1 MQLISRQRYFLYIFL
16 LIFSLAGC
24 QRVQSS
30 NQRPAP
36 LPQDPLVQ
44 VYFNHSESS
53 EYQESYRQQTRLG
66 DDLEKQIADAIT
78 HAKST
83 VDVAVQELRL
93 PKVAQALVDRQ
104 KAGVKVRIILENT
117 YSRPWSSLTST
128 EVDKL
133 DKRERERYNE
143 SRKFIDIN
151 QDNQLSPVEIN
162 QRDALMILQNAKIP
176 WLDDRADGSAGSS
189 LMHHK
194 FVIVDNRL
202 VIITSANFTLSDTS
216 GDFTNSSSL
225 GNANN
230 LLQIDSPELASLF
243 TEEFN
248 IMWGDGPGGQPDSRF
263 GLKKPM
269 RLPKQITLGN
279 TKITVQFSPTSPTQP
294 WIDSSNGLIG
304 KTLDSATQSIDM
316 ALFVLSEQRLANI
329 LEKRH
334 QQSVKIRALIEPQF
348 AYRPYSEALD
358 MMGVALS
365 NKCKYE
371 VDNHPWSNPITT
383 VGVPV
388 LAKGDLLHH
397 KFGVLDSQTVITGSH
412 NWSDAANNGN
422 DETLVVIENPI
433 VAAHYVQEFARLYSK
448 IKPGLPTAIQE
459 KIKLEQ
465 TRCPQIKTS
474 SSTKLQTIQK
484 VNINTAIL
492 EELATLPGIAKKLAQ
507 RIIISRQQQNFTSLQ
522 DLERVPGV
530 SAKMLG
536 KWSVGVA
543 RRRHSITW

>member
-1 MQLISRQRYFLYIFL
+1 MQLISRQRYFSYIFL
-16 LIFSLAGC
+16 LIFSLTGC
-24 QRVQSS
+24 QRVQSF

-53 EYQESYRQQTRLG
+53 EYKEAYRQQTRLG
-66 DDLEKQIADAIT
+66 DDLEKEIVNAIM

-83 VDVAVQELRL
+83 IDVAVQELRL
-93 PKVAQALVDRQ
+93 PKVAQALVERQ

-117 YSRPWSSLTST
+117 YSRPWSSLTSA
-128 EVDKL
+128 EVSKL
-133 DKRERERYNE
+133 DKREQERYNE
-143 SRKFIDIN
+143 FRKFIDIN
-151 QDNQLSPVEIN
+151 QDNQLSPAEIN
-162 QRDALMILQNAKIP
+162 QRDALIILQNAKIP
-176 WLDDRADGSAGSS
+176 WIDDRADGSAGSS

-194 FVIVDNRL
+194 FVIVDNRI

-216 GDFTNSSSL
+216 GDFTNSNTL

-248 IMWGDGPGGQPDSRF
+248 IMWGDGPGGKPDSRF
-263 GLKKPM
+263 GLQKPM
-269 RLPKQITLGN
+269 RSPKKITLN
-279 TKITVQFSPTSPTQP
+279 QTTITVQFSPTSPTQS
-294 WIDSSNGLIG
+294 WSNSSNGLIG
-304 KTLDSATQSIDM
+304 KTLDSATKSVDM
-316 ALFVLSEQRLANI
+316 ALFVFSDQRLANI
-329 LEKRH
+329 LEIRH
-334 QQSVKIRALIEPQF
+334 QQNVQIRALIEPQF

-371 VDNHPWSNPITT
+371 VDNHPWQNPITT

-388 LAKGDLLHH
+388 LPKGDLLHH
-397 KFGVLDSQTVITGSH
+397 KFGVIDSQTVITGSH

-433 VAAHYVQEFARLYSK
+433 VAAHYVREFARLYAK
-448 IKPGLPTAIQE
+448 VKPGLPPAIQE
-459 KIKLEQ
+459 KVKLEQ
-465 TRCPQIKTS
+465 TRCPQIKS
-474 SSTKLQTIQK
+474 SSSSELQAIK
-484 VNINTAIL
+484 KININTANLAEL
-492 EELATLPGIAKKLAQ
+492 ETLPGAGKKLAQ
-507 RIIISRQQQNFTSLQ
+507 RIILSRQQQEFTSLQ

-530 SAKMLG
+530 KAKTLE
-536 KWSVGVA
+536 KWRDRV
-543 RRRHSITW
+543 IW

>member
-1 MQLISRQRYFLYIFL
+1 MQFISRQRFFSYIFL
-16 LIFSLAGC
+16 LIFPLAAC
-24 QRVQSS
+24 QRVQSF
-30 NQRPAP
+30 NQRPVP

-53 EYQESYRQQTRLG
+53 EYKESYRQQTRLG
-66 DDLEKQIADAIT
+66 DDLEKQIIDAIVQ
-78 HAKST
+78 AKST

-104 KAGVKVRIILENT
+104 KAGVKVRLILENT

-128 EVDKL
+128 EVGKL
-133 DKRERERYNE
+133 EKREQERYNE
-143 SRKFIDIN
+143 FRKFIDIN
-151 QDNQLSPVEIN
+151 QDNQLSPAEIN
-162 QRDALMILQNAKIP
+162 QRDALIILENAKIP
-176 WLDDRADGSAGSS
+176 WIDDQADGSAGSS

-194 FVIVDNRL
+194 FVVVDNRI
-202 VIITSANFTLSDTS
+202 VITTSANFTLSDTS
-216 GDFTNSSSL
+216 GDFTNLSSL

-230 LLQIDSPELASLF
+230 FLQIDSPELASLF

-248 IMWGDGPGGQPDSRF
+248 IMWGDGPGGKLDSRF
-263 GLKKPM
+263 GLQKPM

-279 TKITVQFSPTSPTQP
+279 TQITVQFSPTSPTQP
-294 WIDSSNGLIG
+294 WSNSSNGLIG
-304 KTLDSATQSIDM
+304 KTLETASKSTDL
-316 ALFVLSEQRLANI
+316 ALFVFSDQRIANI

-334 QQSVKIRALIEPQF
+334 QQSVQIRALIEPQF

-388 LAKGDLLHH
+388 LPKGDLLHH
-397 KFGVLDSQTVITGSH
+397 KFSVIDSQTVITGSH
-412 NWSDAANNGN
+412 NWSDAANHGN
-422 DETLVVIENPI
+422 DETLLVIESPI
-433 VAAHYVQEFARLYSK
+433 VAAHYVREFARLYAK
-448 IKPGLPTAIQE
+448 VKPGLPPAIQE

-474 SSTKLQTIQK
+474 SSSELQAIK
-484 VNINTAIL
+484 KININTASL
-492 EELATLPGIAKKLAQ
+492 EELTTLPGVGKKLAQ
-507 RIIISRQQQNFTSLQ
+507 RIILSRQQQKFISLQ
-522 DLERVPGV
+522 DLEQVPGV
-530 SAKMLG
+530 SAKTLE
-536 KWSVGVA
+536 KWA
-543 RRRHSITW
+543 DRLIW

>member
-16 LIFSLAGC
+16 LIFPLAGC
-24 QRVQSS
+24 QRVESY

-53 EYQESYRQQTRLG
+53 EYKEAYRQQTRLG
-66 DDLEKQIADAIT
+66 DDLEKQIIDAIM
-78 HAKST
+78 HAKFT

-117 YSRPWSSLTST
+117 YSRPWSSLTSA
-128 EVDKL
+128 EVGKL
-133 DKRERERYNE
+133 NKREQERYHE
-143 SRKFIDIN
+143 FRQFIDIN
-151 QDNQLSPVEIN
+151 QDNQLSPTEIN
-162 QRDALMILQNAKIP
+162 QRDALIILQNAKIP
-176 WLDDRADGSAGSS
+176 WIDDQADGSAGSS

-202 VIITSANFTLSDTS
+202 VIITSANFTLSDTY
-216 GDFTNSSSL
+216 GDFTNSNSL

-248 IMWGDGPGGQPDSRF
+248 VMWGDGPGGKPDSRF
-263 GLKKPM
+263 GLQKPM
-269 RLPKQITLGN
+269 RSPKQITLN
-279 TKITVQFSPTSPTQP
+279 QTIITVQFSPTSPTQP
-294 WIDSSNGLIG
+294 WNNSSNGLIG
-304 KTLDSATQSIDM
+304 KTLDSATKSVDM
-316 ALFVLSEQRLANI
+316 ALFVLSDQRLANI
-329 LEKRH
+329 LENRH
-334 QQSVKIRALIEPQF
+334 QQSVQIRALIEPQF

-371 VDNHPWSNPITT
+371 VNNQPWQNPITT

-388 LAKGDLLHH
+388 LPKGDLLHH
-397 KFGVLDSQTVITGSH
+397 KFGVIDSQTVITGSH

-422 DETLVVIENPI
+422 DETLVVIKNPI
-433 VAAHYVQEFARLYSK
+433 VAAHYVREFARLYAK
-448 IKPGLPTAIQE
+448 VKPGLPPAIQE

-465 TRCPQIKTS
+465 TRCPQIKAS
-474 SSTKLQTIQK
+474 SSSELQVIKQI
-484 VNINTAIL
+484 NINTASL
-492 EELATLPGIAKKLAQ
+492 EELATLPGVGKKLGQ
-507 RIIISRQQQNFTSLQ
+507 RIILSRQQQKFTSLQ
-522 DLERVPGV
+522 DLKRVPV
-530 SAKMLG
+530 SAKTLE
-536 KWSVGVA
+536 KWRERV
-543 RRRHSITW
+543 TW

>member
-1 MQLISRQRYFLYIFL
+1 MQFISRQRYFIYIFL
-16 LIFSLAGC
+16 LIFSLTGC
-24 QRVQSS
+24 QRVQSY

-53 EYQESYRQQTRLG
+53 EYKEAYRQKTRLG
-66 DDLEKQIADAIT
+66 DDLEKQIVDTIT

-93 PKVAQALVDRQ
+93 PKVAQALVNRQ

-128 EVDKL
+128 EVGKL
-133 DKRERERYNE
+133 DKREQERHHE
-143 SRKFIDIN
+143 FRQFIDIN
-151 QDNQLSPVEIN
+151 QDNQLSPAEIN
-162 QRDALMILQNAKIP
+162 QRDALMILQNAKIL
-176 WLDDRADGSAGSS
+176 WIDDQADGSAGSS

-194 FVIVDNRL
+194 FVIVDDRI
-202 VIITSANFTLSDTS
+202 VIITSANFTLSDTY

-248 IMWGDGPGGQPDSRF
+248 ILWGDGPGGQPDSQF

-269 RLPKQITLGN
+269 RLPKQITLG
-279 TKITVQFSPTSPTQP
+279 TSQITVQFSPTSPTQP
-294 WIDSSNGLIG
+294 WSNSTNGLIG
-304 KTLDSATQSIDM
+304 KTLDSATKSTDL
-316 ALFVLSEQRLANI
+316 ALFVFSEQRLADI

-334 QQSVKIRALIEPQF
+334 QQSVEIRALIEPQF

-358 MMGVALS
+358 MMGIALS

-371 VDNHPWSNPITT
+371 LDNHPWQNPITT
-383 VGVPV
+383 VGIPV
-388 LAKGDLLHH
+388 LPKGDLLHH
-397 KFGVLDSQTVITGSH
+397 KFGVIDSQTVITGSH

-422 DETLVVIENPI
+422 DETLVVIESPI
-433 VAAHYVQEFARLYSK
+433 VAAHYAREFARLYTK
-448 IKPGLPTAIQE
+448 VKPGLPPAIQE

-465 TRCPQIKTS
+465 TQCPQIKTS
-474 SSTKLQTIQK
+474 SSTELQAIKK
-484 VNINTAIL
+484 VNINTASL
-492 EELATLPGIAKKLAQ
+492 EELATLPGVGKKLAQ
-507 RIIISRQQQNFTSLQ
+507 RIIISRQQQKFISLQ

-530 SAKMLG
+530 SARTLE
-536 KWSVGVA
+536 KWSDRV
-543 RRRHSITW
+543 TW

>member
-1 MQLISRQRYFLYIFL
+1 MQLISKQRYFLYIFL
-16 LIFSLAGC
+16 LIFPLAGC
-24 QRVQSS
+24 QRVESY

-44 VYFNHSESS
+44 VYFNHSQSS
-53 EYQESYRQQTRLG
+53 EYKEAYREQTRLG
-66 DDLEKQIADAIT
+66 DDLEKQIVDAIT

-117 YSRPWSSLTST
+117 YSRPWSSLTSA
-128 EVDKL
+128 EVGKL
-133 DKRERERYNE
+133 NKREQERYHE
-143 SRKFIDIN
+143 FRQFIDIN
-151 QDNQLSPVEIN
+151 QDNQLSLTEIN
-162 QRDALMILQNAKIP
+162 QRDALIILHNAKIP
-176 WLDDRADGSAGSS
+176 WIDDQADGSAGSS

-194 FVIVDNRL
+194 FVIVDNRI
-202 VIITSANFTLSDTS
+202 VIVTSANFTLSDTY
-216 GDFTNSSSL
+216 GDFTNSNSL

-248 IMWGDGPGGQPDSRF
+248 IMWGDGPGGKPDSRF
-263 GLKKPM
+263 GLQKPM
-269 RLPKQITLGN
+269 RSPKQIRLNKTI
-279 TKITVQFSPTSPTQP
+279 ITVQFSPTSSTQP
-294 WIDSSNGLIG
+294 WNNSSNGLIG
-304 KTLDSATQSIDM
+304 KTLDSATKSVDM
-316 ALFVLSEQRLANI
+316 ALFVLSDQRLANI
-329 LEKRH
+329 LENRH
-334 QQSVKIRALIEPQF
+334 QQSVQIRALIEPQF

-371 VDNHPWSNPITT
+371 LDNHPWSNPITT

-388 LAKGDLLHH
+388 LPRGDLLHH
-397 KFGVLDSQTVITGSH
+397 KFGVIDSQTVITGSH

-422 DETLVVIENPI
+422 DETLVVIKNPI
-433 VAAHYVQEFARLYSK
+433 VAAHYLREFARLYAK
-448 IKPGLPTAIQE
+448 VKPGLPPAIQE

-474 SSTKLQTIQK
+474 SSSELRVIKQI
-484 VNINTAIL
+484 NINTASL
-492 EELATLPGIAKKLAQ
+492 EELATLPGVGKKLAQ
-507 RIIISRQQQNFTSLQ
+507 RIILNRQQQKFTSLQ
-522 DLERVPGV
+522 DLQRVPGV
-530 SAKMLG
+530 SAKTLE
-536 KWSVGVA
+536 KWRERV
-543 RRRHSITW
+543 TW

>member
-1 MQLISRQRYFLYIFL
+1 MQVISRQRYFLYIFL

-93 PKVAQALVDRQ
+93 PKVAQALADRQ

-128 EVDKL
+128 EIDKL

-151 QDNQLSPVEIN
+151 QDNQLSPAEIN
-162 QRDALMILQNAKIP
+162 RRDALMILQNAKIP
-176 WLDDRADGSAGSS
+176 WLDDQADGSAGSS

-194 FVIVDNRL
+194 FMIVDSRL
-202 VIITSANFTLSDTS
+202 VVITSANFTLSDTS

-263 GLKKPM
+263 GLKKPT

-294 WIDSSNGLIG
+294 WSNSSNGLIG

-334 QQSVKIRALIEPQF
+334 QQSVEIRALIEPQF

-371 VDNHPWSNPITT
+371 IDNHPWSNPITT

-397 KFGVLDSQTVITGSH
+397 KFGVIDSQTVITGSH

-433 VAAHYVQEFARLYSK
+433 VAAHYVREFARLYSK
-448 IKPGLPTAIQE
+448 IKPGLPPAVQE

-474 SSTKLQTIQK
+474 SSTELQVIQK
-484 VNINTAIL
+484 VNINTATL
-492 EELATLPGIAKKLAQ
+492 EELATLPGVGKKLAQ
-507 RIIISRQQQNFTSLQ
+507 RIILSRQQQKFTSLQ

-536 KWSVGVA
+536 KWSDRIA
-543 RRRHSITW
+543 L

>member
-1 MQLISRQRYFLYIFL
+1 MQLISRPRYFLYIFL

-24 QRVQSS
+24 QRVQSF

-36 LPQDPLVQ
+36 LPQDPLVR

-53 EYQESYRQQTRLG
+53 EYQEAYRQQTRLG
-66 DDLEKQIADAIT
+66 DDLEKQIVDAIVQ
-78 HAKST
+78 AKST

-93 PKVAQALVDRQ
+93 PKVAQALADRQ

-117 YSRPWSSLTST
+117 YSRPWSSLTSA
-128 EVDKL
+128 EVGKL
-133 DKRERERYNE
+133 DKREQERYNE
-143 SRKFIDIN
+143 FRKFIDLN
-151 QDNQLSPVEIN
+151 QDNQLSPGEIN
-162 QRDALMILQNAKIP
+162 QRDALIILQNAQIP

-216 GDFTNSSSL
+216 GDFTNLSSL

-230 LLQIDSPELASLF
+230 LLQIDSPELAALF

-248 IMWGDGPGGQPDSRF
+248 VMWGDGPGGQPDSQF

-269 RLPKQITLGN
+269 RLPKVISLGN
-279 TKITVQFSPTSPTQP
+279 TKITVQFSPTSPTQL
-294 WIDSSNGLIG
+294 WSNSSNGLIG
-304 KTLDSATQSIDM
+304 KTLDSATKSIDM
-316 ALFVLSEQRLANI
+316 ALFVFSEQPLANI

-334 QQSVKIRALIEPQF
+334 QQSVQIRALIEPQF

-388 LAKGDLLHH
+388 LPKGDLLHH
-397 KFGVLDSQTVITGSH
+397 KFAVIDSQTVITGSH

-422 DETLVVIENPI
+422 DETLVTIENPV
-433 VAAHYVQEFARLYSK
+433 VAAHYVREFARLYAK
-448 IKPGLPTAIQE
+448 VKPGLPPAIQQ

-465 TRCPQIKTS
+465 TRCPQLK
-474 SSTKLQTIQK
+474 KAEGRGQK
-484 VNINTAIL
+484 EQFI
-492 EELATLPGIAKKLAQ
+492 
-507 RIIISRQQQNFTSLQ
+507 SLQ
-522 DLERVPGV
+522 DLGKVPGV
-530 SAKMLG
+530 SARTLE
-536 KWSVGVA
+536 KWSVGD
-543 RRRHSITW
+543 SPS

>member
-24 QRVQSS
+24 QRVQSY

-53 EYQESYRQQTRLG
+53 EYKEPYRQQTRLG
-66 DDLEKQIADAIT
+66 DDLEKQIVNAIT

-117 YSRPWSSLTST
+117 YSRPWSNLTSA
-128 EVDKL
+128 EVGKL
-133 DKRERERYNE
+133 DKREQERYNE
-143 SRKFIDIN
+143 FRQFIDIN
-151 QDNQLSPVEIN
+151 QDNQLSPAEIN
-162 QRDALMILQNAKIP
+162 QRDALIILQNAKIP
-176 WLDDRADGSAGSS
+176 WIDDRADGSAGSS

-194 FVIVDNRL
+194 FVIVDNRI
-202 VIITSANFTLSDTS
+202 VIITSANFTLSDTY
-216 GDFTNSSSL
+216 GDFTNPNTL

-248 IMWGDGPGGQPDSRF
+248 ILWGDGPGGKPDSRF
-263 GLKKPM
+263 GLEKPM
-269 RLPKQITLGN
+269 RSPKQITLGN
-279 TKITVQFSPTSPTQP
+279 TQITVQFSPTSPTQS
-294 WIDSSNGLIG
+294 WSNSSNGLIG
-304 KTLDSATQSIDM
+304 KTLNSATKSVDM
-316 ALFVLSEQRLANI
+316 ALFVLSDQRLANI
-329 LEKRH
+329 LENRH
-334 QQSVKIRALIEPQF
+334 QQSVQIRALIEPQF

-371 VDNHPWSNPITT
+371 VDNHPWQNPITT

-388 LAKGDLLHH
+388 LPKGDLLHH
-397 KFGVLDSQTVITGSH
+397 KFGVIDSQTVIIGSH

-422 DETLVVIENPI
+422 DETLVVIQNPI
-433 VAAHYVQEFARLYSK
+433 VAAHYVREFARLYAK
-448 IKPGLPTAIQE
+448 VKPGLPPAIQE
-459 KIKLEQ
+459 KIKSEQ
-465 TRCPQIKTS
+465 TRCPQIKS
-474 SSTKLQTIQK
+474 SSSSELQAIKQI
-484 VNINTAIL
+484 NINTASLAEL
-492 EELATLPGIAKKLAQ
+492 ETLPGVGKKLAQ
-507 RIIISRQQQNFTSLQ
+507 RIILSRQQQKFTSLQ

-530 SAKMLG
+530 KAKTLE
-536 KWSVGVA
+536 KW
-543 RRRHSITW
+543 RDRLIW

>member
-16 LIFSLAGC
+16 LIFPLAGC
-24 QRVQSS
+24 QRVESY

-53 EYQESYRQQTRLG
+53 EYKEAYRQQTRLG
-66 DDLEKQIADAIT
+66 DDLEKQIIDAIT
-78 HAKST
+78 NAKST

-104 KAGVKVRIILENT
+104 KAGVKVRIILENI
-117 YSRPWSSLTST
+117 YSRPWSSFTSA
-128 EVDKL
+128 EIGKL
-133 DKRERERYNE
+133 DKREQERYHE
-143 SRKFIDIN
+143 FRQFIDIN
-151 QDNQLSPVEIN
+151 QDNQLSLTEIN
-162 QRDALMILQNAKIP
+162 QRDALVILQNAKIP
-176 WLDDRADGSAGSS
+176 WIDDQADGSAGSS

-243 TEEFN
+243 TQEFN

-263 GLKKPM
+263 GLQKPI

-279 TKITVQFSPTSPTQP
+279 TQITVQFSPTSPTQP
-294 WIDSSNGLIG
+294 WSNSGNGLIA
-304 KTLDSATQSIDM
+304 KTLDSATKSIDM
-316 ALFVLSEQRLANI
+316 ALFVFSEQRLANI

-334 QQSVKIRALIEPQF
+334 QQSVQIRALIEPQF

-371 VDNHPWSNPITT
+371 LDNHPWSNPITT

-388 LAKGDLLHH
+388 LPKGDLLHH
-397 KFGVLDSQTVITGSH
+397 KFGVIDSQTVITGSH
-412 NWSDAANNGN
+412 NWSDAANKGN
-422 DETLVVIENPI
+422 DETLVVIESPI
-433 VAAHYVQEFARLYSK
+433 VAAHYVREFARLYTK
-448 IKPGLPTAIQE
+448 VKPGLPPGIQK

-474 SSTKLQTIQK
+474 LSTEVQAIKKI
-484 VNINTAIL
+484 NINTSSL
-492 EELATLPGIAKKLAQ
+492 E
-507 RIIISRQQQNFTSLQ
+507 
-522 DLERVPGV
+522 
-530 SAKMLG
+530 
-536 KWSVGVA
+536 
-543 RRRHSITW
+543 

>member
-1 MQLISRQRYFLYIFL
+1 MQLLSRQRYFLYIFL

-24 QRVQSS
+24 QRVQSY

-53 EYQESYRQQTRLG
+53 EYQEAYRQQTRLG
-66 DDLEKQIADAIT
+66 DDLEKQIVDAIT
-78 HAKST
+78 NAKST

-104 KAGVKVRIILENT
+104 KAGVKVRIILENL
-117 YSRPWSSLTST
+117 YSRPWSSLTSA
-128 EVDKL
+128 EVGKL
-133 DKRERERYNE
+133 DKREQERYNE
-143 SRKFIDIN
+143 FRQFIDIN
-151 QDNQLSPVEIN
+151 HDNQLSPTEIN

-216 GDFTNSSSL
+216 GDFTNPSSL

-243 TEEFN
+243 TDEFN
-248 IMWGDGPGGQPDSRF
+248 IMWGDGPGGQPNSRF
-263 GLKKPM
+263 GLQKPI

-279 TKITVQFSPTSPTQP
+279 TKITVQFSPSSPTQP
-294 WIDSSNGLIG
+294 WNNSSNGLIG
-304 KTLDSATQSIDM
+304 KTLGSATKSIDM
-316 ALFVLSEQRLANI
+316 ALFVFSEQPLANI

-334 QQSVKIRALIEPQF
+334 QQSVQIRALIEPQF

-371 VDNHPWSNPITT
+371 VDNHPWQNPITT

-388 LAKGDLLHH
+388 LPKGDLLHH
-397 KFGVLDSQTVITGSH
+397 KFGVIDSQTVITGSH

-422 DETLVVIENPI
+422 DETLVVMENPI
-433 VAAHYVQEFARLYSK
+433 VAAHYVREFSRLYTK
-448 IKPGLPTAIQE
+448 VKPGLPPAIQE

-474 SSTKLQTIQK
+474 SSTELQTISK
-484 VNINTAIL
+484 VNINTASL
-492 EELATLPGIAKKLAQ
+492 EDLATLPGVGKKLAQ
-507 RIIISRQQQNFTSLQ
+507 RIIISRQQQKFTSLQ

-530 SAKMLG
+530 SARTLE
-536 KWSVGVA
+536 KWSERV
-543 RRRHSITW
+543 TW

>member
-1 MQLISRQRYFLYIFL
+1 MQLISRRRYFLYIFL
-16 LIFSLAGC
+16 LIFSLPGC
-24 QRVQSS
+24 QRVQSY

-53 EYQESYRQQTRLG
+53 EYKEAYRQQTRLG
-66 DDLEKQIADAIT
+66 DDLEKQIVDAIS
-78 HAKST
+78 HAKSS

-93 PKVAQALVDRQ
+93 PRVAQALVNRQ

-128 EVDKL
+128 EVGKL
-133 DKRERERYNE
+133 DKREQERYHE
-143 SRKFIDIN
+143 FRQFVDIN
-151 QDNQLSPVEIN
+151 QDNQLSPTEIN
-162 QRDALMILQNAKIP
+162 QRDALRILQNAKIL
-176 WLDDRADGSAGSS
+176 WIDDQADGSAGSS

-194 FVIVDNRL
+194 FVIVDDRI

-248 IMWGDGPGGQPDSRF
+248 IMWGDGPGGKPDSRF

-279 TKITVQFSPTSPTQP
+279 TQITVQFSPTTPTQP
-294 WIDSSNGLIG
+294 WSNSSNGLIG
-304 KTLDSATQSIDM
+304 KSLDSATKSIDM
-316 ALFVLSEQRLANI
+316 ALFVFSEQRLANI

-334 QQSVKIRALIEPQF
+334 EQSVQIRALIEPQF

-388 LAKGDLLHH
+388 LPKGDLLHH
-397 KFGVLDSQTVITGSH
+397 KFGVIDTQTVITGSH
-412 NWSDAANNGN
+412 NWSNAANSGN
-422 DETLVVIENPI
+422 DETLVVIESPI
-433 VAAHYVQEFARLYSK
+433 VAAHYVREFDRLYTK
-448 IKPGLPTAIQE
+448 IKLGLPPGIQE

-474 SSTKLQTIQK
+474 SSTELQAIKK
-484 VNINTAIL
+484 VNINTASL
-492 EELATLPGIAKKLAQ
+492 E
-507 RIIISRQQQNFTSLQ
+507 
-522 DLERVPGV
+522 
-530 SAKMLG
+530 
-536 KWSVGVA
+536 
-543 RRRHSITW
+543 

>member
-1 MQLISRQRYFLYIFL
+1 MQLISRRRYFLYIFL
-16 LIFSLAGC
+16 LIFPLAAC
-24 QRVQSS
+24 QRVQSF

-53 EYQESYRQQTRLG
+53 EYKESYRQQTRLG
-66 DDLEKQIADAIT
+66 DDLEKQIVNAIT
-78 HAKST
+78 QAKST

-93 PKVAQALVDRQ
+93 PQVAQALVDRQ

-128 EVDKL
+128 EVGKL
-133 DKRERERYNE
+133 DKREQEHYNE
-143 SRKFIDIN
+143 FRKFIDIN
-151 QDNQLSPVEIN
+151 QDNQLSSAEIN
-162 QRDALMILQNAKIP
+162 QRDALIILQNAKIP
-176 WLDDRADGSAGSS
+176 WIDDQADGSAGSS

-194 FVIVDNRL
+194 FVIVDNRI

-248 IMWGDGPGGQPDSRF
+248 IMWGDGPGGKPDSQF

-269 RLPKQITLGN
+269 RLPKEITLGN
-279 TKITVQFSPTSPTQP
+279 TQITVQFSPTSPTQP
-294 WIDSSNGLIG
+294 WNNSSNGLIG
-304 KTLDSATQSIDM
+304 KTLDSATKSVDM
-316 ALFVLSEQRLANI
+316 ALFVFSDQRLANI

-334 QQSVKIRALIEPQF
+334 QQSVQIRALIEPQF
-348 AYRPYSEALD
+348 IYRPYSEALD
-358 MMGVALS
+358 MMGVTLS

-371 VDNHPWSNPITT
+371 IDNHPWSNPITT

-388 LAKGDLLHH
+388 LPKGDLLHH
-397 KFGVLDSQTVITGSH
+397 KFGVIDSQTVITGSH

-422 DETLVVIENPI
+422 DETLVVIQSPI
-433 VAAHYVQEFARLYSK
+433 VAAHYVREFARLYTK
-448 IKPGLPTAIQE
+448 IKPGLPPAIQT
-459 KIKLEQ
+459 KIKVEQ
-465 TRCPQIKTS
+465 TRCSQIKS
-474 SSTKLQTIQK
+474 SSSSELQAVKQI
-484 VNINTAIL
+484 NINTASI
-492 EELATLPGIAKKLAQ
+492 EELATLPGVGKKLAQ
-507 RIIISRQQQNFTSLQ
+507 RIIISRQQQKFISLQ
-522 DLERVPGV
+522 DLERVPGL
-530 SAKMLG
+530 SARTVE
-536 KWSVGVA
+536 KWSNRV
-543 RRRHSITW
+543 IW